1 MSDSK
6 SLEQSYPDIT
16 LTKKARGVTDL
27 PYTYPEAYQVDGVP
41 TECAFRSDL
50 TVRVIERTGSEQL
63 IANSARVSTAK
74 ADTEMK
80 LLSEAELKRMRGL
93 VKRLLRDGHGTPFEY
108 PNYIFYVEVPIFIS
122 RQVVK
127 YRLSTINEQSG
138 RYSEFLPVFYLP
150 DTFTRPFYQTG
161 KAMDYQFRQPFEMTE
176 ADTVAAR
183 ELSTHLIRTCT
194 EWYKGYRKALDKGI
208 SREVARMG
216 MPVNTYT
223 SMYVKL
229 NLRQVLHFIS
239 QRAYIKEAVRPS
251 HGQWEIEQVALG
263 MAQAVKRDFPTVWE
277 AFVESGYAKI

>member
-1 MSDSK
+1 MSHSK
-6 SLEQSYPDIT
+6 SLIGGYPDVT
-16 LTKKARGVTDL
+16 LTKKSRGLTDL
-27 PYTYPEAYQVDGVP
+27 PFVYPEAYKVDGVP
-41 TECAFRSDL
+41 QHCAFRSDV
-50 TVRVIERTGSEQL
+50 TVKVIEQTGDEQL
-63 IANSARVSTAK
+63 IASSARVSTSK

-80 LLSEAELKRMRGL
+80 LLSESELARVRGL

-108 PNYIFYVEVPIFIS
+108 PSYLFYLEVPIFVS

-150 DTFTRPFYQTG
+150 NTRARPYYQTG
-161 KAMDYQFRQPFEMTE
+161 KAMDYQFLQPYEMTE
-176 ADTVAAR
+176 AETVAAR
-183 ELSTHLIRTCT
+183 EFSVYLVRTCSD
-194 EWYKGYRKALDKGI
+194 WYQGYRKALDKGI

-239 QRAYIKEAVRPS
+239 QRVHIEEATRPS

-263 MAQAVKRDFPTVWE
+263 MAHAVKRDFPTVWE
-277 AFVESGYAKI
+277 AFVESGYAKL